1 MGFMN
6 KLTEVLDEKLTP
18 IAAKVAT
25 QRHMQAIRDGLIL
38 TMPLL
43 IIGSFFLILAFLP
56 IPAVDKWMSE
66 GVGAQLR
73 TYLLYPVDATFGLMA
88 LVACFGIGYRLSEKY
103 KLDALAGATLSVI
116 GFMIVTPFKIALPD
130 GKFMGGGIPMVYMGS
145 QGLFVAMIMAI
156 LCVEIFRI
164 VIQKNL
170 VIKLPDSVPPSISKS
185 FSALIPGTFIIV
197 TALALRILFEVTPFE
212 NMHKIVSTLLSE
224 PLTKIGT
231 TYIGMLVIVLL
242 MQLLWVCGLHGPA
255 IVGAVTTPI
264 FTMAMDQNRAAFQ
277 AGQAVPNIV
286 TSQFQ
291 DLITSGGSGM
301 TLAFALMLAFWA
313 KSKQLKE
320 IGKLSLAPGLFNI
333 NEPIVFGV
341 PVVMNP
347 VIMIPFILTPM
358 IVMTFNYIC
367 MKMGIVAKPAGLAVP
382 WTTPMILQG
391 FLITGGKISGG
402 LLQIIDFLM
411 AAVIYYPF
419 FKEWDKQKVAEEAQN
434 S

>member
-25 QRHMQAIRDGLIL
+25 QRHMQSIRDGLIL

-66 GVGAQLR
+66 GVGAQVR

-103 KLDALAGATLSVI
+103 KLDALAGATLSVM

-130 GKFMGGGIPMVYMGS
+130 GNFVGGGIPMVYMGS

-164 VIQKNL
+164 VVQKNL

-185 FSALIPGTFIIV
+185 FSALIPGTFVIV

-231 TYIGMLVIVLL
+231 TYIGMLIIVLL

-277 AGQAVPNIV
+277 AGQPVPNIV

-358 IVMTFNYIC
+358 IVMTFNYVC

-402 LLQIIDFLM
+402 ILQIIDFLI

-419 FKEWDKQKVAEEAQN
+419 FKEWDKQKVAEESQYN
-434 S
+434 

>member
-1 MGFMN
+1 
-6 KLTEVLDEKLTP
+6 
-18 IAAKVAT
+18 
-25 QRHMQAIRDGLIL
+25 
-38 TMPLL
+38 
-43 IIGSFFLILAFLP
+43 
-56 IPAVDKWMSE
+56 MSE
-66 GVGAQLR
+66 GVGAQVR

-103 KLDALAGATLSVI
+103 KLDALAGATLSVM

-130 GKFMGGGIPMVYMGS
+130 GNFVGGGIPMVYMGS

-164 VIQKNL
+164 VVQKNL

-185 FSALIPGTFIIV
+185 FSALIPGTFVIV

-231 TYIGMLVIVLL
+231 TYIGMLIIVLL

-277 AGQAVPNIV
+277 AGQPVPNIV

-358 IVMTFNYIC
+358 IVMTFNYVC

-402 LLQIIDFLM
+402 ILQIIDFLI

-419 FKEWDKQKVAEEAQN
+419 FKEWDKQKVAEESQYN
-434 S
+434 

>member
-66 GVGAQLR
+66 GVGAQVR

-103 KLDALAGATLSVI
+103 KLDALAGATLSVM

-130 GKFMGGGIPMVYMGS
+130 GNFVGGGIPMVYMGS

-164 VIQKNL
+164 VVQKNL
-170 VIKLPDSVPPSISKS
+170 VIKLPDSVPPSIAKS
-185 FSALIPGTFIIV
+185 FSALIPGTFVII
-197 TALALRILFEVTPFE
+197 TALALRIIFELTPFE

-231 TYIGMLVIVLL
+231 TYIGMLIIVLL

-277 AGQAVPNIV
+277 AGQPVPNIV

-358 IVMTFNYIC
+358 IVMTFNYVC

-402 LLQIIDFLM
+402 ILQIIDFLI

-419 FKEWDKQKVAEEAQN
+419 FKEWDKQKVAEESQYN
-434 S
+434 